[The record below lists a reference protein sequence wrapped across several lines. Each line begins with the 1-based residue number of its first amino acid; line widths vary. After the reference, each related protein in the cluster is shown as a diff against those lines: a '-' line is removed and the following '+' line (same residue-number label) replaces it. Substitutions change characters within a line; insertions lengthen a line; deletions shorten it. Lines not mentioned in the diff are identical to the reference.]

1 MITVVVDL
9 GIRSYNIYIGSGIL
23 GMLGTWVREVAP
35 GDKALVVSNRKV
47 FGLYGDII
55 RKRLAEKGYE
65 VVSGE
70 MGDGEEYKNL
80 ATLEQLYDLA
90 FTHKIDRR
98 CPVIALGGGVVGD
111 TAGLL
116 AATYLRGVP
125 FIQVPTTL
133 LAQVDSS
140 VGGKVAVNHPGGK
153 NIIGAFYQPR
163 LVVADMTTLKTL
175 PAREIKAGLAELIKY
190 GVISDAGFFKWL
202 EENIDKL
209 LSLDEESLA
218 HAVAVSCRSKA
229 RVVEADETEQ
239 GLRAILNYGHTVG
252 HAVESLSGYKVFLHG
267 EAVAAGM
274 AAAARLAEVMGLL
287 PAEQGRRITA
297 LIARAGLPVELPP
310 NLNNNDIIAAMRQDK
325 KAQAGRLTF
334 VLPSAIGS
342 VEICDDVP
350 EAAVRGVLSSL
361 KDHHIL

>member
-1 MITVVVDL
+1 MITVRVNL
-9 GIRSYNIYIGSGIL
+9 GARSYDIYIGSGIL
-23 GMLGTWVREVAP
+23 NKLGDLARAVSA
-35 GDKALVVSNRKV
+35 GDKALLVSNSTV
-47 FGLYGDII
+47 LALYGETVCES
-55 RKRLAEKGYE
+55 LMAGGFE
-65 VVSGE
+65 VIPGE

-80 ATLEQLYDLA
+80 ATLEKLYDLA
-90 FTHKIDRR
+90 FAHQLDRR

-125 FIQVPTTL
+125 FVQAPTTL

-140 VGGKVAVNHPGGK
+140 VGGKVAVNHPCGK

-175 PAREIKAGLAELIKY
+175 PAREIRAGLAELIKY

-209 LSLDEESLA
+209 LSLDETALA
-218 HAVAVSCRSKA
+218 HAVAVSCRIKA

-239 GLRAILNYGHTVG
+239 GLRAILNFGHTAG
-252 HAVESLSGYKVFLHG
+252 HALEAVSAYKVFLHG

-274 AAAARLAEVMGLL
+274 AAAARLAEEMGLL
-287 PAEQGRRITA
+287 PAWQRRRIVS
-297 LIARAGLPVELPP
+297 LLSRAGLPVALPSAMAAE
-310 NLNNNDIIAAMRQDK
+310 DIIAAMRQDK
-325 KAQAGRLTF
+325 KARSGRLTF
-334 VLPSAIGS
+334 VLP
-342 VEICDDVP
+342 VEIGAVKIYHDISESMVK
-350 EAAVRGVLSSL
+350 EALLSQ
-361 KDHHIL
+361 KN